1 MRFFRPG
8 SFAMTS
14 KRIFV
19 IYTGGTLGMQ
29 PTPRGYQ
36 PLAGW
41 LEQQLR
47 QLPEL
52 QQAEMPD
59 FVLHEY
65 APLLDSSDMQP
76 ADWQTIAA
84 DIHAH
89 YDDYDGFVV
98 LHGTDTMAY
107 SAAAVQCLL
116 PGLGKPVIFT
126 GSQIPLAE
134 AGSDA
139 PANIRNAL
147 YAAAHS
153 GITQVGIVFHRQL
166 LPAEYATKVDAQ
178 GLAAFAAPNAKPL
191 LEWKDQYL
199 NLQELLPVKN
209 GNKPEL
215 KTVTEK
221 KIAVLTLHPGMD
233 FELTAQWLAHPWDA
247 VILQTFGSGN
257 APQHPTLLTA
267 LTAASARG
275 VRIVNRS
282 QCARGTVQNTY
293 SGAYALAECG
303 VVAGGDQT
311 LEMLLARL
319 MTDSFWV

>member
-1 MRFFRPG
+1 
-8 SFAMTS
+8 MTS

-36 PLAGW
+36 PVAGW

-52 QQAEMPD
+52 QAGDMPE

-98 LHGTDTMAY
+98 LHGTDTLAY
-107 SAAAVQCLL
+107 TAAALQCLL
-116 PGLGKPVIFT
+116 PGCSKPIIVT
-126 GSQIPLAE
+126 GAQIPLAE

-139 PANIRNAL
+139 GRNIRNAFC
-147 YAAAHS
+147 AAAAAPLAP
-153 GITQVGIVFHRQL
+153 VAVLFDRQL
-166 LPAEYATKVDAQ
+166 LRADYASKTDADA
-178 GLAAFAAPNAKPL
+178 LAAFSSPNAAPLLQWHGDELQLPVAPAGRVTRPQLQQVMERQIAVVPL
-191 LEWKDQYL
+191 YPGLNLEWL
-199 NLQELLPVKN
+199 
-209 GNKPEL
+209 
-215 KTVTEK
+215 
-221 KIAVLTLHPGMD
+221 
-233 FELTAQWLAHPWDA
+233 AQWLHQPWDA

-257 APQHPTLLTA
+257 APQQPLLLQA
-267 LTAASARG
+267 LRQAAERG
-275 VRIVNRS
+275 VWLINRS
-282 QCARGTVQNTY
+282 QCAAGTVRMDGY
-293 SGAYALAECG
+293 AGGHALAACG
-303 VVAGGDQT
+303 VMAAGRQS
-311 LEMLLARL
+311 LEYLIARL
-319 MTDSFWV
+319 QTASAAQWHQPHTLD

>member
-1 MRFFRPG
+1 
-8 SFAMTS
+8 MTS

-52 QQAEMPD
+52 QASDMPE

-116 PGLGKPVIFT
+116 PGLGKPVLFT
-126 GSQIPLAE
+126 GAQIPLAE

-191 LEWKDQYL
+191 LEWTDEYL
-199 NLQELLPVKN
+199 KLSELVHVKN
-209 GNKPEL
+209 GDKPEL
-215 KTVTEK
+215 KPLVAQK
-221 KIAVLTLHPGMD
+221 VAVLTLHPGMD
-233 FELTAQWLAHPWDA
+233 FELIAQWLAQPWDA

-257 APQHPTLLTA
+257 APQHPTLLSA
-267 LTAASARG
+267 LKGASARG
-275 VRIVNRS
+275 VRIINRS
-282 QCARGTVQNTY
+282 QCARGDVRTTY
-293 SGAYALAECG
+293 GGAYALADCG
-303 VVAGGDQT
+303 VVAAGDQT

-319 MTDSFWV
+319 MTNGFLV

>member
-1 MRFFRPG
+1 
-8 SFAMTS
+8 MTS

-52 QQAEMPD
+52 QAGDMPE

-76 ADWQTIAA
+76 ADWQTIAT
-84 DIHAH
+84 DIYHH
-89 YDDYDGFVV
+89 YDAYDGFVV
-98 LHGTDTMAY
+98 LHGTDTMSY

-147 YAAAHS
+147 CAAAYS

-178 GLAAFAAPNAKPL
+178 GLAAFAAPNANAL
-191 LEWKDQYL
+191 LEWTNEYL
-199 NLQELLPVKN
+199 NLPELLSVKN

-215 KTVTEK
+215 KTVIAQK
-221 KIAVLTLHPGMD
+221 VAVLTLHPGMD
-233 FELTAQWLAHPWDA
+233 FELTAQWLAQPWDA

-267 LTAASARG
+267 LKNATARG
-275 VRIVNRS
+275 VQVINRS
-282 QCARGTVQNTY
+282 QCARGDVRNIY
-293 SGAYALAECG
+293 SGAYALADCG

-319 MTDSFWV
+319 MTSGFLV

>member
-1 MRFFRPG
+1 
-8 SFAMTS
+8 MTS

-52 QQAEMPD
+52 QAGDMPE

-76 ADWQTIAA
+76 QHWQTIAT
-84 DIHAH
+84 DIYNH

-116 PGLGKPVIFT
+116 PGLGKPVLFT
-126 GSQIPLAE
+126 GAQIPLAE

-153 GITQVGIVFHRQL
+153 GIAQVGIVFHRQL

-178 GLAAFAAPNAKPL
+178 GLAAFAAPNAKAL
-191 LEWKDQYL
+191 LEWTGEYL
-199 NLQELLPVKN
+199 KLPELVHVKN
-209 GNKPEL
+209 GDKPEL
-215 KTVTEK
+215 KSLVAQK
-221 KIAVLTLHPGMD
+221 VAVLTLHPGMD
-233 FELTAQWLAHPWDA
+233 FELIAQWLAQPWDA

-257 APQHPTLLTA
+257 APQHPTLLSA
-267 LTAASARG
+267 LKGASARG
-275 VRIVNRS
+275 VRIINRS
-282 QCARGTVQNTY
+282 QCARGDVRTTY
-293 SGAYALAECG
+293 GGAYALADCG
-303 VVAGGDQT
+303 VVAAGDQT

-319 MTDSFWV
+319 MTNGFLV

>member
-1 MRFFRPG
+1 
-8 SFAMTS
+8 MTS

-52 QQAEMPD
+52 QQPEMPE

-76 ADWQTIAA
+76 QHWQTIAT
-84 DIHAH
+84 DIYNH

-126 GSQIPLAE
+126 GAQIPLAE

-178 GLAAFAAPNAKPL
+178 GLAAFTAPNAKPL
-191 LEWKDQYL
+191 LEWTDEYL
-199 NLQELLPVKN
+199 KLPELVHVKN

-215 KTVTEK
+215 KSIVAQ

-233 FELTAQWLAHPWDA
+233 FELIAQWLAQPWDA

-257 APQHPTLLTA
+257 APQHPTLLSA
-267 LTAASARG
+267 LKGASARG
-275 VRIVNRS
+275 VRIINRS
-282 QCARGTVQNTY
+282 QCARGDVRTTY
-293 SGAYALAECG
+293 GGAYALADCG
-303 VVAGGDQT
+303 VVAAGDQT

-319 MTDSFWV
+319 MTNGFLV